1 MNRPFFVRF
10 LEAEEMQ
17 AVQGGE
23 VGGQPNHNASG
34 TAFVKNPN
42 AQGPIFV
49 TLKAGKCGNDCDI
62 PDPDGSFL
70 L

>member
-10 LEAEEMQ
+10 LEAEEMR
-17 AVQGGE
+17 AVQGGD
-23 VGGQPNHNASG
+23 VGGQPNANASH
-34 TAFVKNPN
+34 TAFDKNPN
-42 AQGPIFV
+42 VNPVFV